1 VLVIGLL
8 ADCLL
13 SVPLAWAADNP
24 IHAARVERMS
34 LFRRLFLMTRRKGF
48 TLIELLVVIAII
60 ALLIGILLPALGKAR
75 QTARQMKDASQIR
88 GIHQSMVQ
96 WANQNKEKFP
106 LPSEQDRDGYT
117 LPAPPVGQEQQ
128 LDSTGNIFSLLIW
141 NGSVPTQLCVSPAE
155 AGPIVNFE
163 NYMTSEPNSAATPAR
178 ALWDPSFRGHAGDT
192 VLAGGREV
200 QGEGHFSYAHAI
212 PFGAR
217 RNEVWRDSS
226 SSSHTAIGNRGPS
239 YTAPTGQVSDTWDLL
254 PDSNVI
260 NATYTAPVGL
270 NSNTLLIHGSR
281 VKWEGNIGY
290 NDNRV
295 IFETQPNP
303 DDLQFSF
310 TGITN
315 ARDRSRADN
324 IFANEDDRAR
334 IPLRSETTAHGAT
347 TNNNRNAF
355 LRSYGRTV
363 TVSNTGGVKQATI
376 VPFYD

>member
-1 VLVIGLL
+1 
-8 ADCLL
+8 
-13 SVPLAWAADNP
+13 
-24 IHAARVERMS
+24 
-34 LFRRLFLMTRRKGF
+34 MTRRKGF

-106 LPSEQDRDGYT
+106 LPSEQDKDAYT
-117 LPAPPVGQEQQ
+117 LDVGQVANPNNALF

-163 NYMTSEPNSAATPAR
+163 NYMTSEPDTAVNRPR

-192 VLAGGREV
+192 ALGTREQV
-200 QGEGHFSYAHAI
+200 GEAHFSYAHAI

-217 RNEVWRDSS
+217 RNELWRDSS
-226 SSSHTAIGNRGPS
+226 SSSHTALGNRGPS
-239 YTAPTGQVSDTWDLL
+239 YVAPSSNISDAWDLL
-254 PDSNVI
+254 PD
-260 NATYTAPVGL
+260 TAAIGPGYDTPVGL

-281 VKWEGNIGY
+281 VKWEGNIAY

-324 IFANEDDRAR
+324 VFANENDRTR
-334 IPLRSETTAHGAT
+334 IPIPANSESTNIGSA
-347 TNNNRNAF
+347 TNNNRNAL
-355 LRSYGRTV
+355 LRSYGRQITG
-363 TVSNTGGVKQATI
+363 TVSASARSINI
-376 VPFYD
+376 RPFYD